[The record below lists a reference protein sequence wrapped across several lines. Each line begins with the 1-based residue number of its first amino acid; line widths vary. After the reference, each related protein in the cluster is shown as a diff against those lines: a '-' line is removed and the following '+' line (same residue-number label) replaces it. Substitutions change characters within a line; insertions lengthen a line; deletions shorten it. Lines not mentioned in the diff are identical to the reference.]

1 MAYRDF
7 KDLTRTPGSNKILRD
22 KVFNIAKSPKYDGYQ
37 SSLSSMVYNF
47 FDKILAVV
55 VLKMRI
61 S

>member
-1 MAYRDF
+1 MAYGDF

-37 SSLSSMVYNF
+37 SSLASMLYNC

-55 VLKMRI
+55 VLKMKI